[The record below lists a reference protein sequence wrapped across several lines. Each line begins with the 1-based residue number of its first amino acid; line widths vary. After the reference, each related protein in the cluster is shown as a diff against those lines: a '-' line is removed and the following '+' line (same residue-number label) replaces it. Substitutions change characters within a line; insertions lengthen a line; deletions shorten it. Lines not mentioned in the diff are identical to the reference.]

1 MKILGDCQGKIK
13 NRLTIAPLLII
24 FIPYGKGAPSTTG
37 KTMKTP
43 KKLKNWLY
51 SRVYPR
57 LLTGIIRFIT
67 ATLRIETIGEE
78 SALDVRRKNR
88 RIVYTVWHGRH
99 FLVIPKLGSPAVCV
113 LTSTSRDGTLLADIL
128 KRFGFN
134 IIPGSSHKSPVRA
147 LLTSIQRMKEGKDL
161 LFAVD
166 GPTGPIYEFKPGALF
181 VAKKADAFIV
191 PLTFSYKPAICFKS
205 WDRYMFPLPFSKA
218 KMVFG
223 ETFKPSD
230 DLTDE
235 VVERERLQIQETMNR
250 LTSDADRLV
259 GY

>member
-1 MKILGDCQGKIK
+1 MKK
-13 NRLTIAPLLII
+13 
-24 FIPYGKGAPSTTG
+24 S
-37 KTMKTP
+37 

-51 SRVYPR
+51 LHVYPR
-57 LLTGIIRFIT
+57 ILTGIIRIIT
-67 ATLRIETIGEE
+67 ATLRIETIGE
-78 SALDVRRKNR
+78 DRVRVLRMQNH
-88 RIVYTVWHGRH
+88 RIVYTLWHGRH
-99 FLVIPKLGSPAVCV
+99 FLVIPRLGSPDICV

-147 LLTSIQRMKEGKDL
+147 LLTSIQRMKEGMDL
-161 LFAVD
+161 IFAVD

-191 PLTFSYKPAICFKS
+191 PVSFSYKPAVIFKS
-205 WDRYMFPLPFSKA
+205 WDRYMLPLPFAKS

-223 ETFKPSD
+223 EPFRPSKDLSD
-230 DLTDE
+230 D
-235 VVERERLQIQETMNR
+235 VVESERLQLQETIQR
-250 LTSDADRLV
+250 LTSEADLMA

>member
-1 MKILGDCQGKIK
+1 
-13 NRLTIAPLLII
+13 
-24 FIPYGKGAPSTTG
+24 
-37 KTMKTP
+37 MKTS
-43 KKLKNWLY
+43 KKVEDWLY
-51 SRVYPR
+51 THVYPR
-57 LLTGIIRFIT
+57 LLTGFIRFIT
-67 ATLRIETIGEE
+67 ATLRIEKIGEE
-78 SALDVRRKNR
+78 STREIRLKNS

-99 FLVIPKLGSPAVCV
+99 FLVIPEFGSPDVCV

-128 KRFGFN
+128 KRFKFN

-161 LFAVD
+161 IFAVD

-191 PLTFSYKPAICFKS
+191 PVTFSYKPAIRFKS
-205 WDRYMFPLPFSKA
+205 WDRYMLPLPFAKA

-223 ETFKPSD
+223 EPFRPSD

-235 VVERERLQIQETMNR
+235 VVERERLQTQESMNR
-250 LTSDADRLV
+250 LTSEADRLA